1 MVQTLPPHR
10 AHQTLHVGT
19 LPKASGEPSEL
30 PQSPSLELA
39 DGMALHKSS
48 RDRGVG
54 SGALPQGN
62 ASTSCYAVHSEVGW
76 AVTLKWSRRRRS
88 CAKTIKTYRT
98 RKVTVGT
105 TKKSVETNCCTWFSR
120 KVRQVWE
127 GGLHWR
133 PMYFATVAWD
143 TSIPI
148 LSSSPWIRGAPQRG
162 FALLI

>member
-54 SGALPQGN
+54 S
-62 ASTSCYAVHSEVGW
+62 AVRSPRERLNQLFAIHSEVGW
-76 AVTLKWSRRRRS
+76 ALTLKWSRRRRS

-105 TKKSVETNCCTWFSR
+105 TKK
-120 KVRQVWE
+120 
-127 GGLHWR
+127 
-133 PMYFATVAWD
+133 
-143 TSIPI
+143 
-148 LSSSPWIRGAPQRG
+148 
-162 FALLI
+162 